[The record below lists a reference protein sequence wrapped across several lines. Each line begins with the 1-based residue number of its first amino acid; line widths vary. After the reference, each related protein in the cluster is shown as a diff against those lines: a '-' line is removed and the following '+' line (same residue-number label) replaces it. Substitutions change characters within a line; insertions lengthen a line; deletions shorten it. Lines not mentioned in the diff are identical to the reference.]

1 MGKMEGGIDWGIPGL
16 VGFEHQKSFKT
27 HPPFPLLYPQQE
39 GKNKRI
45 GTIGEVQKEKETSV
59 VKASG
64 PVSVKL

>member
-1 MGKMEGGIDWGIPGL
+1 MKVIRMGKMEGGIDWGIPGL

-27 HPPFPLLYPQQE
+27 QPPFPLLYPQKE

-45 GTIGEVQKEKETSV
+45 GTIEVASV